1 MGFVDAVKRG
11 FTHAT
16 NLGGRASRA
25 EWWYFHLFGFIIGF
39 VINLATIG
47 DVSSDPDD
55 LSSGLGI
62 IAGLYLLVMFFLYL
76 SVSIR
81 RLHDIDK
88 SGWWYLLVF
97 VPLVGG
103 LILLWW
109 YAQPGTAGTNKY
121 GNNPLEA

>member
-1 MGFVDAVKRG
+1 M
-11 FTHAT
+11 
-16 NLGGRASRA
+16 
-25 EWWYFHLFGFIIGF
+25 
-39 VINLATIG
+39 INLATIG

-62 IAGLYLLVMFFLYL
+62 IAGLYFLVMFFLYL

-109 YAQPGTAGTNKY
+109 YAQPGTASTNKY